1 MRAAVMLSF
10 GEPEVL
16 QVQEHPKPEPKPND
30 VLIRALA
37 TSVNPV
43 DWKMRRGYQR
53 IIIPRRPPMI
63 LGMDVSGVIEAVG
76 SKVTGFAVGD
86 EVYSS
91 PSHKRPGTYAEY
103 VAVDAS
109 EIARKPQNLS
119 HQEAASLPLVG
130 LTTWEALVN
139 VARLRRGEKIFIEAG
154 AGGVGSFALQLAAH
168 LGAEVATTCSP
179 RNEALVRELGAHTVI
194 NYREQHFDEVLPPQD
209 VVFEMMGEESQ
220 RRALKILRAGGRLM
234 SINAGL
240 EPRIEAKGPLLGTL
254 ATGTHMGCVWVG
266 ARMKHKVKL
275 AHVVRPPSGEDL
287 ARITELVEQGVIK
300 PLVDRVFPLEEIAQA
315 HRYSESG
322 HARGKIV
329 IDLAS

>member
-1 MRAAVMLSF
+1 
-10 GEPEVL
+10 VL
-16 QVQEHPKPEPKPND
+16 KVQEHPKPELRPGD
-30 VLIRALA
+30 VLIRAVA

-53 IIIPRRPPMI
+53 VIIPRRPPMI
-63 LGMDVSGVIEAVG
+63 LGMDVSGVVEAVG
-76 SKVTGFAVGD
+76 DKATGFAVGD

-91 PSHKRPGTYAEY
+91 PSHKRQGTYAGY

-109 EIARKPQNLS
+109 EVTHKPRNLS

-130 LTTWEALVN
+130 LTAWEALVN
-139 VARLRRGEKIFIEAG
+139 VAQLRSGERVMIEAG

-179 RNEALVRELGAHTVI
+179 RNEALVRELGAQTVI
-194 NYREQHFDEVLPPQD
+194 NYREQSFDEVLPPQD
-209 VVFEMMGEESQ
+209 VVFEMMGQESQ
-220 RRALKILRAGGRLM
+220 RRALKVLKPGGRLM

-240 EPRIEAKGPLLGTL
+240 EPRIEARGPLLGTL
-254 ATGTHMGCVWVG
+254 ATGTHMGCAWVG
-266 ARMKHKVKL
+266 ARMKHRVKL
-275 AHVVRPPSGEDL
+275 AHVVRPPSGQDL
-287 ARITELVEQGVIK
+287 ARITALVEQGAIK
-300 PLVDRVFPLEEIAQA
+300 PLVDKVYPLEEIAQA

-329 IDLAS
+329 VDLSQAW